1 VRYADKYWYGLM
13 ADRRRIWWLSD
24 AFLQATLVVSSFFG
38 LCLLAAV
45 VLWLLN
51 RGEAETRPL
60 FPTVAG
66 FGVVLA
72 FSLLLMAVRVR
83 KMSWLQ
89 REGAAVTAE
98 VTGFS
103 PGGRGNG
110 VLCFRYAF
118 GGAVSE
124 QQMAVK
130 NHVGAALQR
139 KGTVDV
145 LIDPGK
151 PRDYVI
157 ADVPEVA

>member
-1 VRYADKYWYGLM
+1 M

-24 AFLQATLVVSSFFG
+24 AFLHGTLVVSSFFG
-38 LCLLAAV
+38 LCFLTAV

-51 RGEAETRPL
+51 PGEAGRRPL
-60 FPTVAG
+60 FPTLAAM
-66 FGVVLA
+66 GVVLA
-72 FSLLLMAVRVR
+72 LCLLLMAVRVR
-83 KMSWLQ
+83 KMCWLR

-103 PGGRGNG
+103 PSGRGRG
-110 VLCFRYAF
+110 ILCFRYAF
-118 GGAVSE
+118 GGAVYE
-124 QQMAVK
+124 QQMAVG
-130 NHVGAALQR
+130 NRAGAALQR

-157 ADVPEVA
+157 VSAPHT

>member
-1 VRYADKYWYGLM
+1 M

-24 AFLQATLVVSSFFG
+24 AFLQGTLVVSSFFG
-38 LCLLAAV
+38 LCLLTAV

-51 RGEAETRPL
+51 PGEAERRPL
-60 FPTVAG
+60 FPTLAG
-66 FGVVLA
+66 MGVVLA

-83 KMSWLQ
+83 KMSWLR

-103 PGGRGNG
+103 PGGRGRG

-118 GGAVSE
+118 GGAVYE
-124 QQMAVK
+124 QQMAVG
-130 NHVGAALQR
+130 NRVGAALQR

-151 PRDYVI
+151 PSDYVI
-157 ADVPEVA
+157 ADVPEAA